1 MSEPKDWSAH
11 VDTVSASIG
20 LDIAPEYRQ
29 GVIDNFARI
38 AMVAGLVFAHP
49 IGEEAEPA
57 PRFEP

>member
-1 MSEPKDWSAH
+1 MSDPKDWSAH

-20 LDIAPEYRQ
+20 LPIAPEYRQ

-38 AMVAGLVFAHP
+38 AMVAGIVLAFP
-49 IGEEAEPA
+49 LDDEAEPA